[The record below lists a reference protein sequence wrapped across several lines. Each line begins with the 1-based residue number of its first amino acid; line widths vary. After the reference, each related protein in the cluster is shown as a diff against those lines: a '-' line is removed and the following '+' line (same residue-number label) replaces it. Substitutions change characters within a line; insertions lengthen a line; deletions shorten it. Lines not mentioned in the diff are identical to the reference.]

1 MDRKLAKQIRAH
13 LMKRSDVDRVKFR
26 RGEIH
31 CYGTMPNTNATG
43 WWFAGYVSE
52 VALKGMSIL

>member
-13 LMKRSDVDRVKFR
+13 LMERSNVERVKYV

-31 CYGTMPNTNATG
+31 CFGTMPNTNATG
-43 WWFAGYVSE
+43 WWFAGYVQDVELGGLSR
-52 VALKGMSIL
+52 L